1 MLSKMHLPVG
11 PRGGRR
17 FRPSLEDVVELL
29 VVEELVEA
37 RPKWQ
42 DALNATRRPF
52 QELQLK
58 AAVRRNQ
65 ELAKTALEDEGWT
78 VTREES

>member
-1 MLSKMHLPVG
+1 MHLPVG
-11 PRGGRR
+11 PREGRR
-17 FRPSLEDVVELL
+17 FRPSLEDVIEFL
-29 VVEELVEA
+29 VVEDLVEA

-42 DALNATRRPF
+42 DALNATRSPF

-65 ELAKTALEDEGWT
+65 ELAKAALEEDGWT
-78 VTREES
+78 ITREPL